1 MKDTFIFKASYMEYF
16 NQLGLSL
23 QDVGWI
29 TTAMSNYTT
38 SGAVPT
44 IDEAGPILYS
54 AFMPIKVDLDKNAK
68 KYAETCQKR
77 SEAGKQGGRSKNN
90 SEQTEENKKETEKA
104 NKAKEANAFSES
116 ICQQTKQT
124 KQNNPD
130 NDSGSDIDIDIDNDI
145 DIDIDNVNDI
155 VIDNVND
162 IVIVI
167 DNVNDIVIDNAAV
180 VANAPAAVATADGED
195 PVKKLYE
202 ELIGPWNSHVQKTL
216 SSFGAPPE
224 LICYAITEAS
234 NNNVLKLSYI
244 AKILEAKKNAG
255 ITDAKSARARPQKNS
270 PSKKSGLD
278 PQAVIEMQ
286 MRLNKGGSK
295 HEDSCQRYT
304 AKQ

>member
-1 MKDTFIFKASYMEYF
+1 MKDTFIFKASYTEYF
-16 NQLGLSL
+16 RQLDLSL
-23 QDVGWI
+23 HDIGWI
-29 TTAMSNYTT
+29 VTAMSNYTT
-38 SGAVPT
+38 TGEVPT

-54 AFMPIKVDLDKNAK
+54 AFMLIKVDLDKNAK

-77 SEAGKQGGRSKNN
+77 SEAGRQGGRSRRD
-90 SEQTEENKKETEKA
+90 SELPEEGNQ

-116 ICQQTKQT
+116 NCQQTKQT
-124 KQNNPD
+124 EQNNPD
-130 NDSGSDIDIDIDNDI
+130 NDSGSDIVIDNDI
-145 DIDIDNVNDI
+145 DIDI
-155 VIDNVND
+155 
-162 IVIVI
+162 
-167 DNVNDIVIDNAAV
+167 VIDNAAA
-180 VANAPAAVATADGED
+180 VANAPAAMPATAQED
-195 PVKKLYE
+195 PVRKLYE

-244 AKILEAKKNAG
+244 AKILEAKKASG

-270 PSKKSGLD
+270 PSPQKKGLD